1 MDYNTSDIMSEDAMT
16 HGVTV
21 LECEKTY
28 QERYYKYIVK
38 QYFNN
43 RISTDTFHSLTENY
57 LPDTLKE
64 T

>member
-28 QERYYKYIVK
+28 QERYYKFYADLPK
-38 QYFNN
+38 
-43 RISTDTFHSLTENY
+43 NY
-57 LPDTLKE
+57 TKYV
-64 T
+64 